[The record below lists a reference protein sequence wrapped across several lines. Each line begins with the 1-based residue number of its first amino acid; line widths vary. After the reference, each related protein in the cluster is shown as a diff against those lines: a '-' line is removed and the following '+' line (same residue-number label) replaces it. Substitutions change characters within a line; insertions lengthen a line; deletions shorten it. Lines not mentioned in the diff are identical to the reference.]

1 MTVDPGVPV
10 DYPDSQF
17 EEPDVAA
24 AQLLRNKKITSDA
37 KWTELMMQKLA
48 TTIFLR
54 KAYMRTSVKME
65 DKYAQVKADLL
76 ADRDFEG
83 FREKGWQAFQRKWEN
98 MVDSFEKRFAIT
110 GEGANLSC
118 LDPSAGVKFSPT
130 DQVIYD
136 ILKELEAKEEERVG
150 ERDGEESNETSI

>member
-1 MTVDPGVPV
+1 METRTRARLGEVLSVTVDPGVPV

-65 DKYAQVKADLL
+65 V
-76 ADRDFEG
+76 
-83 FREKGWQAFQRKWEN
+83 
-98 MVDSFEKRFAIT
+98 
-110 GEGANLSC
+110 
-118 LDPSAGVKFSPT
+118 LDIPF
-130 DQVIYD
+130 
-136 ILKELEAKEEERVG
+136 
-150 ERDGEESNETSI
+150 